1 MKLALAQ
8 INPTIGDFEG
18 NVRLILDR
26 LSQAEAQGVDLI
38 CFSEMVLTGYPP
50 RDLLENPEFVAMAEQ
65 ALADV
70 VRAVKGKSAVC
81 LGTILPNTSG
91 SGLPLH
97 NSAVIIEKGKIVFTQ
112 HKTLLPNYDVFDEQR
127 HFEPATSSAIW
138 QRGDER
144 IGVSI
149 CEDLW
154 FYEKSRYHHDP
165 ITALAKLKPTLVLNL
180 SASPFELGKDK
191 VRLKLLQRAAK
202 ACAAPV
208 AFVNQVGGNDELIF
222 DGGSMVVTP
231 DGVICTVLKKFEE
244 DMNLVMPASEP
255 ASRQCW
261 TPAQGRGDVQISD
274 LHHALVL
281 GLRDYVRKCGFQKV
295 IVGLSGGIDSSL
307 VAAIAVEALGRDAVT
322 GISMPSLY
330 SSKGSVA
337 DALALATNLG
347 IEFELT
353 PIEKIYD
360 AFRELEAKGPA
371 SPPSLADENIQAR
384 VRGTILMAISNRTGA
399 LVLSTGNKS
408 ELSVGYCTLYGD
420 MAGGLSILAD
430 VPKMMV
436 YDLARHI
443 NDETPVIPD
452 AVLTKAPSAELRPNQ
467 TDQDSLPPYDIL
479 DAILV
484 AYIEQHL
491 SESEIVQKGF
501 DAAVVKDVIRRVK
514 GNEYKRRQAAP
525 GLKITSKAF
534 GMGRRLPIACKW

>member
-8 INPTIGDFEG
+8 LNPTVGDFEG
-18 NVRLILDR
+18 NVRMILDR
-26 LSQAEAQGVDLI
+26 VAWAESRGADLV

-50 RDLLENPEFVAMAEQ
+50 RDLLEEPEFVERAGQ
-65 ALADV
+65 ALDDV
-70 VRAVKGKSAVC
+70 VRAVKGRTAVC
-81 LGTILPNTSG
+81 VGTVVPNTTG
-91 SGLPLH
+91 KGLPLH

-127 HFEPATSSAIW
+127 YFEPAMDSAIW
-138 QRGDER
+138 TRDADR
-144 IGVSI
+144 IGITI

-154 FYEKSRYHHDP
+154 FHEKDRYHHDP
-165 ITALAKLKPTLVLNL
+165 IAKLAKLKPTMVLNL

-191 VRLKLLQRAAK
+191 VRLKLLQHAAK
-202 ACAAPV
+202 VCGAPI

-222 DGGSMVVTP
+222 DGGSMVVGTGGAIV
-231 DGVICTVLKKFEE
+231 DRLEKFEV
-244 DMNLVMPASEP
+244 DMKLVMPAPEP
-255 ASRQCW
+255 ASKVW
-261 TPAQGRGDVQISD
+261 IPAQGRGDEEIVD
-274 LHHALVL
+274 VHHALVL
-281 GLRDYVRKCGFQKV
+281 GLRDYMRKCGFRDV
-295 IVGLSGGIDSSL
+295 IVGLSGGIDSSV
-307 VAAIAVEALGRDAVT
+307 VAALAVEALGADAVT
-322 GISMPSLY
+322 GIAMPSQY
-330 SSKGSVA
+330 SSKGSMA

-384 VRGTILMAISNRTGA
+384 VRGTILMTHSNRTGA

-408 ELSVGYCTLYGD
+408 ELAVGYCTLYGD

-436 YDLARHI
+436 YELAHHM
-443 NDETPVIPD
+443 NAQTHAIPE
-452 AVLTKAPSAELRPNQ
+452 AVFTKPPSAELRPGQ
-467 TDQDSLPPYDIL
+467 TDQESLPPYEIL
-479 DAILV
+479 DEILAV
-484 AYIEQHL
+484 YIEQHL
-491 SESEIVQKGF
+491 SEADIIKKGF
-501 DAAVVKDVIRRVK
+501 DATVVKDVLRRIH

-525 GLKITSKAF
+525 GLKVTSKAF

>member
-8 INPTIGDFEG
+8 INPTIGDFER
-18 NVRLILDR
+18 NVRQILDR
-26 LSQAEAQGVDLI
+26 VAWAEVQGADLL
-38 CFSEMVLTGYPP
+38 CLSEMVLTGYPP
-50 RDLLENPEFVAMAEQ
+50 RDLLENPEFVERAGR

-70 VRAVKGKSAVC
+70 LRAVKGPTAVC
-81 LGTILPNTSG
+81 LGTMLPNTSG

-127 HFEPATSSAIW
+127 HFEPAQANAVW

-154 FYEKSRYHHDP
+154 FYEKGRYHHDP
-165 ITALAKLKPTLVLNL
+165 IAALAKHKPTLVLNL

-191 VRLKLLQRAAK
+191 VRLKLLQSAAK
-202 ACAAPV
+202 ICGAPV
-208 AFVNQVGGNDELIF
+208 AFMNQVGGNDELIF
-222 DGGSMVVTP
+222 DGGSMVVGA
-231 DGVICTVLKKFEE
+231 DGAVIDALKKFEE
-244 DMNLVMPASEP
+244 DMKFVMPAPEP
-255 ASRQCW
+255 ASKVW
-261 TPAQGRGDVQISD
+261 TPRNAGGDGRIVDV
-274 LHHALVL
+274 HRALVL
-281 GLRDYVRKCGFQKV
+281 GLRDYVRKCGFQNV
-295 IVGLSGGIDSSL
+295 VVGLSGGIDSSL

-322 GISMPSLY
+322 GISMPSHY

-360 AFRELEAKGPA
+360 AFRELEAKAPA
-371 SPPSLADENIQAR
+371 SPPSLVDENIQAR
-384 VRGTILMAISNRTGA
+384 IRGTILMAHSNRTGA

-408 ELSVGYCTLYGD
+408 ELAVGYCTLYGD
-420 MAGGLSILAD
+420 MAGGLNILAD

-436 YDLARHI
+436 YELARHI
-443 NDETPVIPD
+443 NAKTPVIPE
-452 AVLTKAPSAELRPNQ
+452 AVFTKAPSAELRPNQ
-467 TDQDSLPPYDIL
+467 TDQDSLPPYEVL
-479 DAILV
+479 DAILS

-491 SESEIVQKGF
+491 SESDIIKKGF
-501 DAAVVKDVIRRVK
+501 DAAVVKDIIRRIT

-534 GMGRRLPIACKW
+534 GMGRRLPIARKW